1 MFCGVQAF
9 ENEWSHIEADG
20 YRLLADSI
28 FQQQESVANE
38 AGSSRGPKKGKE
50 KHSSSGVARTPP
62 RRKQPRRASKLVVN
76 SDESSD
82 TSGDGEGQQLLR
94 KSTLR
99 LLPAAPISPIPIS
112 TIPAFTVATATKST
126 QTDFENHE
134 EGPKKA
140 SNKLIIPVLRRAS
153 KGGAQ
158 PPLPSTEVR
167 VQSPSRVTFADTA
180 KAICNKCQGVQ
191 PVFDASKVK
200 VELPE
205 SGRASP
211 EWIIDPRAAVVWNGN
226 KEAPRFK
233 KVTISPLQQGQACMK
248 VPLNEKRKPAT
259 TSCLDSPTKRSKVQS
274 RVSPSIPAEVT
285 GGSAECPTQSTPPRV
300 VELAA
305 PKVYVTSYNQ
315 S

>member
-1 MFCGVQAF
+1 MFCVVQAF

-82 TSGDGEGQQLLR
+82 SSGDEGQRLLR
-94 KSTLR
+94 KPTLR
-99 LLPAAPISPIPIS
+99 LLSAAPIAAIPIS
-112 TIPAFTVATATKST
+112 AIPALTVATATKST
-126 QTDFENHE
+126 QTDFEDYE
-134 EGPKKA
+134 GGPKKA
-140 SNKLIIPVLRRAS
+140 STKLIIPVLRRVI

-158 PPLPSTEVR
+158 PSSPSTEAR

-180 KAICNKCQGVQ
+180 KSICNKCHGVQ

-205 SGRASP
+205 SGQTSS
-211 EWIIDPRAAVVWNGN
+211 EWIVDPKAAVVWNGN

-233 KVTISPLQQGQACMK
+233 KATISPLPQGPACK
-248 VPLNEKRKPAT
+248 VPMNEKRKPAT
-259 TSCLDSPTKRSKVQS
+259 TSCLDSPTKRSKVES
-274 RVSPSIPAEVT
+274 RASPSVPAKVM
-285 GGSAECPTQSTPPRV
+285 GGAAECLTQSTPPPA
-300 VELAA
+300 VESAP
-305 PKVYVTSYNQ
+305 PKVYAISHNK